1 MAFKSIVQTKIY
13 SVILN
18 VISVGYAFL
27 SSAGKN
33 VLFFLDEIIMQH
45 QVSKC
50 VKKKY
55 FIQQIISLKGII
67 ISINQQD
74 FVPISKDKSF
84 YMYVSLPLNN
94 LKIL

>member
-50 VKKKY
+50 VKKIFHSANYLFKR
-55 FIQQIISLKGII
+55 
-67 ISINQQD
+67 
-74 FVPISKDKSF
+74 
-84 YMYVSLPLNN
+84 NN
-94 LKIL
+94 NFH